1 MMQIVAAIWEIKLAE
16 AAEIIREVER
26 EKRENTQRTAE
37 IGGSL
42 PPPNLEPKKHRLPE
56 EETADKRIVEQSG
69 MAQESGGEALT
80 CGWVVLEHS
89 RWC

>member
-42 PPPNLEPKKHRLPE
+42 SPPQPG
-56 EETADKRIVEQSG
+56 A
-69 MAQESGGEALT
+69 
-80 CGWVVLEHS
+80 
-89 RWC
+89 